1 LLSSIP
7 PLRPE
12 ADGEAERLARRVTG
26 DNGSHVVAYGTEG
39 GQFQAVGWST
49 VICGPGDIAQAH
61 QPNEFIAAS
70 QMAAGEAFVR
80 RIMTELSR

>member
-1 LLSSIP
+1 MAKPSGWRGS
-7 PLRPE
+7 
-12 ADGEAERLARRVTG
+12 VTG